1 MARDWLLLVAG
12 GGQRPGPVRVARGG
26 GWRQRWR
33 RRLLHGDGAERDPAA
48 GGPDAGT
55 PPSGARSFPWG
66 EVQFSG

>member
-26 GWRQRWR
+26 GWRQRW